1 MVPAPGTKS
10 PQARLVN
17 RIARNFGSRARL
29 LYIDW
34 KSLQLDEKLK
44 WPVSRTLEFIYLDS
58 ATESHRDLRAVITH
72 HIDVTTDPVQR
83 YWAIVA
89 LKMMT
94 SVYGDACAALAR
106 RVERELRIDLPY
118 LTLKRGRMPEV
129 VSDPELD
136 AVRLEGGA
144 LDAEAVGSART
155 AIERIAAAARARN
168 ERMLESARRR
178 HYPEVAREELAA
190 TA

>member
-1 MVPAPGTKS
+1 
-10 PQARLVN
+10 
-17 RIARNFGSRARL
+17 
-29 LYIDW
+29 
-34 KSLQLDEKLK
+34 
-44 WPVSRTLEFIYLDS
+44 
-58 ATESHRDLRAVITH
+58 
-72 HIDVTTDPVQR
+72 
-83 YWAIVA
+83 
-89 LKMMT
+89 
-94 SVYGDACAALAR
+94 
-106 RVERELRIDLPY
+106 
-118 LTLKRGRMPEV
+118 MPEV